1 MLAKLKSLAAPAMKP
16 TAGRELQSEAR
27 YYGDLLSRK
36 LEQLN
41 ICYRYRKSE
50 KDFLERGIK
59 RVTFKLAVAQD
70 EAIWLLIDT
79 GPRKFPRGISLADIN
94 KPEILN
100 DLSVAAQRPI
110 RFKQSGDG
118 AWLVIERATGVFGIR
133 EIGFGEMLENWPQNS
148 RKELLLPF
156 GLAANR
162 RLVYE
167 SLVEFPHL
175 LIGGAT
181 QAGKTTLTHAWICAL
196 ALHTP
201 PSRLSLVLIDLKG
214 GVEYTRYQ
222 KLPHLW
228 RYESTEGPVS
238 GFVKDREKA
247 VPVLELLRWEMDR
260 RLAMFEPSGVQN
272 IAAWNHRHRSDP
284 MPRIVVFI
292 DELASLMLE
301 PDLKKDAE
309 RLLAD
314 LGARG
319 RAPGIHLIIATQR
332 PEVSV
337 VSGRIKGNIDG
348 RACFRVPDNAS
359 SMVVLDDVSGAQ
371 FPEDTPRGR
380 FIYKFGNTRREIQG
394 PWISPGVIKAKI
406 DSIIEGDTEL
416 QTAALP
422 DPTEIFLF
430 ALDNMNGA
438 FPIQKLT
445 IALKGKGISN
455 KYLRYIARTYENE
468 LIELRG
474 TVYILTP
481 PGGEFEPRRLIKADN
496 APVTGDSESHE
507 HGGMGNVAQESY
519 AIALPDQIRSTFP
532 LPEVVEFSIEAA
544 LQFAVTQLNGALSSR
559 KIYEHFKGRVKYT
572 DLVDMFKD
580 YDNASV
586 EVNGKLYFC
595 EPGAGKRPRR
605 LVYVGEVKNE

>member
-1 MLAKLKSLAAPAMKP
+1 MLAKLKALTGPRP
-16 TAGRELQSEAR
+16 TAAGRDLQAEAR
-27 YYGDLLSRK
+27 YYSDLLSRK
-36 LEQLN
+36 LEQLD
-41 ICYRYRKSE
+41 ICYRYRRNE
-50 KDFLERGIK
+50 KDFLEKGVR
-59 RVTFKLAVAQD
+59 RVTFKMAVTQD

-79 GPRKFPRGISLADIN
+79 GPRKFPRGVSLADIN
-94 KPEILN
+94 KPEVLN

-110 RFKQSGDG
+110 RFKQGNDG
-118 AWLVIERATGVFGIR
+118 AWLVVEREAGVFGIK
-133 EIGFGEMLENWPQNS
+133 EIGFGEMLDNWPQNS

-156 GLAANR
+156 GLAQNR

-196 ALHTP
+196 ILHTP
-201 PSRLSLVLIDLKG
+201 PERLNLVLIDLKG
-214 GVEYTRYQ
+214 GVEYTRY
-222 KLPHLW
+222 KELPHLW
-228 RYESTEGPVS
+228 HYESNDGPVS
-238 GFVKDREKA
+238 GFVKDRAKA

-272 IAAWNHRHRSDP
+272 IAAWNHRHRTNP
-284 MPRIVVFI
+284 MPRLVVFI

-359 SMVVLDDVSGAQ
+359 SMVILDDVSGAQ

-394 PWISPGVIKAKI
+394 PWIGPGVIKAKV
-406 DSIIEGDTEL
+406 DSVIEGDTEL
-416 QTAALP
+416 QQAALP
-422 DPTEIFLF
+422 DPSEIFLF
-430 ALDNMNGA
+430 ALDKFDGN
-438 FPIQKLT
+438 FPIQKMFE
-445 IALKGKGISN
+445 ALRGKGISN
-455 KYLRYIARTYENE
+455 KYLRYLARTYEGE

-474 TVYILTP
+474 TVYTLLP
-481 PGGEFEPRRLIKADN
+481 PGEEFEPRKLVKADN
-496 APVTGDSESHE
+496 APVPGDSESHE
-507 HGGMGNVAQESY
+507 HGDMGAGTQPGTQIMVWEAPPETQPQKPLMDRVLEY
-519 AIALPDQIRSTFP
+519 AVNNLEGRLSIRDLAPVFRGEITK
-532 LPEVVEFSIEAA
+532 
-544 LQFAVTQLNGALSSR
+544 N
-559 KIYEHFKGRVKYT
+559 
-572 DLVDMFKD
+572 DLVDCLKE
-580 YDNASV
+580 YENTSV

-595 EPGAGKRPRR
+595 EPGVGRRPRR
-605 LVYVGEVKNE
+605 LIYVEETHE

>member
-1 MLAKLKSLAAPAMKP
+1 MLAKLKALTHPAV
-16 TAGRELQSEAR
+16 GRDLQDEAR
-27 YYGDLLSRK
+27 YYSNLLSRK
-36 LEQLN
+36 LEQLD
-41 ICYRYRKSE
+41 ICYRYRRNE
-50 KDFLERGIK
+50 KDFLEKGVR
-59 RVTFKLAVAQD
+59 RVTFKMAVTQD

-79 GPRKFPRGISLADIN
+79 GPRHFPRGVSLADIN
-94 KPEILN
+94 KPEVLN

-110 RFKQSGDG
+110 RFKQGGDG
-118 AWLVIERATGVFGIR
+118 AWLVVEREAGVFGIK

-196 ALHTP
+196 ILHTP
-201 PSRLSLVLIDLKG
+201 AERLNLVLIDLKG
-214 GVEYTRYQ
+214 GVEYTRY
-222 KLPHLW
+222 KELPHLW
-228 RYESTEGPVS
+228 HYDSHDGPVS

-272 IAAWNHRHRSDP
+272 IAAWNHRHRSNP

-359 SMVVLDDVSGAQ
+359 SMVILDDISGAQ

-394 PWISPGVIKAKI
+394 PWIGPGAIKAKV
-406 DSIIEGDTEL
+406 DSILEGDTEL
-416 QTAALP
+416 QKAALP
-422 DPTEIFLF
+422 DPTDIFIF
-430 ALDNMNGA
+430 ALDNLNGD
-438 FPIQKLT
+438 FPIHKLFD
-445 IALKGKGISN
+445 ALKGKGISEN
-455 KYLRYIARTYENE
+455 YIRYLARTYEGE

-474 TVYILTP
+474 TVYTLLP
-481 PGGEFEPRRLIKADN
+481 PGADFEPRRLVKADN
-496 APVTGDSESHE
+496 APAEPETDHHNHSTTGET
-507 HGGMGNVAQESY
+507 Y
-519 AIALPDQIRSTFP
+519 ALALREPEIP
-532 LPEVVEFSIEAA
+532 LPEVAKPPQTAPEFSIEAA
-544 LQFAVTQLNGALSSR
+544 LEFAVTNLNGSLASK
-559 KIYEHFKGRVKYT
+559 KIYDHFKGGVKYT
-572 DLVDMFKD
+572 DLVDMLKE
-580 YDNASV
+580 YDNTSL

-595 EPGAGKRPRR
+595 EPGSGKRPRR
-605 LVYVGEVKNE
+605 LTYVGEVSNE